1 MLRNQTRSNLLGLV
15 TLLGFGLVVS
25 LPTTAFAQTT
35 YYTTTG
41 STGAWN
47 TARWSTSSSG
57 PFTSNYS
64 TAPVSFTSG
73 SYSFA
78 GMGATVNVGNVTV
91 LSNVNVAFPT
101 IGSTYATNGTVQTVD
116 VAAGGVYDLSTNS
129 VSTAAGTGFLKTGA
143 GVFATAGGAY
153 TGGFTLNAGTVIL
166 RGANAMGSGGAL
178 ALNGGAVAG
187 SATRDLTGKYTGGIT
202 IGGNVQFGEFSSN
215 VAPANDTAN
224 LTFSNNMALG
234 SANRTLT
241 LGNKGTMTFGGVI
254 ANTTGGITFAAV
266 SGAEASVSSAGR
278 FDVTNTANTF
288 TGDVTITGPEV
299 RFAADGSLG
308 AGANNIIIDGGRFGT
323 VSGSTVTLSST
334 RSIQVGSAAGTS
346 ISVAGATG
354 TMTYNGVISDK
365 NGSTGAWAKQG
376 AGVLILGGTSN
387 YSGNT
392 TISNGTIQLTAG
404 NNRLPTSTV
413 LSLGQAASANVGTF
427 NLGGVN
433 QTVAGLASVVGTNAA
448 ASVTNLVTTSTGT
461 STLTLNVASGTYTY
475 GDGTAANSGGITG
488 SVGITKEGAGTQIL
502 GGSNSYSRPTTLSA
516 GTLRSGT
523 GTVGNF
529 AFGSGT
535 LALNGGTLTSGT
547 DNAARTFANNV
558 TVGGDVAFGDA
569 TATGGLAFSGTVDL
583 GNATR
588 TLTTVQTS
596 TFSGPISNGGLI
608 KSGSALL
615 TLSSSN
621 TYSAGTTVSAGTLT
635 AGNVNAF
642 GSGSMT
648 LSASSTLDLN
658 SLAIANTITNN
669 GGTLANAASYT
680 GTQSLTAAASFGA
693 LGGTLSVING
703 GSASLTGA
711 VTGTVSIAAGGS
723 AVLGNGGSLSQ
734 ASLSNAGTFI
744 VNKSVDS
751 SLSTA
756 ISGSGAF
763 QKLGSGILTVTGSS
777 TSTGATTVSTGTLKA
792 GNSSAFGTGTMT
804 LSAGA
809 TLDLNSLSVANN
821 ITHNGGTLANAA
833 SYTGTQSLTAAA
845 SFGDLGGTLSVING
859 GSASLTGAVT
869 GTMSIAAGGS
879 AVLGNGGSLSQASLS
894 NAGTFI
900 VNKSVDSSL
909 STAISGAGGFQK
921 LGSGILTVTGNN
933 TFTGATTVSAGGL
946 KVNGVLGSGSL
957 SVAASAWLMGT
968 GTINGPVTIS
978 GTLTPGASPGV
989 ITLASLVLTPTSSTV
1004 IEIASA
1010 GTRGTAY
1017 DGVSILDAGGLTYG
1031 GTMSIVFG
1039 GSAIANDTTFDVFSF
1054 TGSSTGSL
1062 AAVESSGYY
1071 AGTWTSLGSGTY
1083 QLVKDAQTITFSQT
1097 TGDVIVVPEPTA
1109 IALAA
1114 VGLGAMAY
1122 AVRRRYRQA

>member
-1 MLRNQTRSNLLGLV
+1 MTYV
-15 TLLGFGLVVS
+15 T
-25 LPTTAFAQTT
+25 
-35 YYTTTG
+35 
-41 STGAWN
+41 N
-47 TARWSTSSSG
+47 TPIG
-57 PFTSNYS
+57 NI
-64 TAPVSFTSG
+64 
-73 SYSFA
+73 
-78 GMGATVNVGNVTV
+78 TVNADTTINSLGTAQAKSGGSV
-91 LSNVNVAFPT
+91 VNVADGVT
-101 IGSTYATNGTVQTVD
+101 LTWTNQSWSTTSGLAIWTKSGNGTWNIGAQGNATV
-116 VAAGGVYDLSTNS
+116 GSS
-129 VSTAAGTGFLKTGA
+129 
-143 GVFATAGGAY
+143 
-153 TGGFTLNAGTVIL
+153 FTLNAGTVIVPGNNSFGGSASL
-166 RGANAMGSGGAL
+166 LTVNGGTISSSSTRNYPNGINVGGDFGLQGTGNATFSGTVG
-178 ALNGGAVAG
+178 LNGATRTIRNDTQSGSRIFSGVIAG
-187 SATRDLTGKYTGGIT
+187 SAGTG
-202 IGGNVQFGEFSSN
+202 
-215 VAPANDTAN
+215 
-224 LTFSNNMALG
+224 LTFTGTGAG
-234 SANRTLT
+234 QTYI
-241 LGNKGTMTFGGVI
+241 GN
-254 ANTTGGITFAAV
+254 A
-266 SGAEASVSSAGR
+266 
-278 FDVTNTANTF
+278 ANTF
-288 TGDVTITGPEV
+288 TGTVSILGNEVGFASDGALGNTANTIV
-299 RFAADGSLG
+299 V
-308 AGANNIIIDGGRFGT
+308 DGGRFT
-323 VSGSTVTLSST
+323 ASTTSGSAVSFTLTSG
-334 RSIQVGSAAGTS
+334 RGIQVGSSAGTS

-376 AGVLILGGTSN
+376 AGVLILGGTST
-387 YSGNT
+387 YSGAT
-392 TISNGTIQLTAG
+392 TIANGTIQLTAG
-404 NNRLPTSTV
+404 NNRLPTTTV

-427 NLGGVN
+427 DLGGVN

-475 GDGTAANSGGITG
+475 GDGTAANS
-488 SVGITKEGAGTQIL
+488 VGITKQGAGTQIL
-502 GGSNSYSRPTTLSA
+502 GGSNSYTRPTTLSA

-547 DNAARTFANNV
+547 DNGARTFANNV

-569 TATGGLAFSGTVDL
+569 TATGSLAFSGTVDL
-583 GNATR
+583 GAATR
-588 TLTTVQTS
+588 TLSTVQTT

-711 VTGTVSIAAGGS
+711 VTGTV
-723 AVLGNGGSLSQ
+723 
-734 ASLSNAGTFI
+734 
-744 VNKSVDS
+744 
-751 SLSTA
+751 
-756 ISGSGAF
+756 
-763 QKLGSGILTVTGSS
+763 
-777 TSTGATTVSTGTLKA
+777 
-792 GNSSAFGTGTMT
+792 
-804 LSAGA
+804 
-809 TLDLNSLSVANN
+809 
-821 ITHNGGTLANAA
+821 
-833 SYTGTQSLTAAA
+833 
-845 SFGDLGGTLSVING
+845 
-859 GSASLTGAVT
+859 
-869 GTMSIAAGGS
+869 SIAAGGS